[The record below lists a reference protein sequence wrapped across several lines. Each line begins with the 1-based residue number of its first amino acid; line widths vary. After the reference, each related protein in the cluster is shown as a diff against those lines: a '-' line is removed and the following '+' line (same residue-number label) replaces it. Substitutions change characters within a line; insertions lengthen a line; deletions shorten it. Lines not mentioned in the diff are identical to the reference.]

1 MKDSNLSTPLIQQ
14 SAVWLSRV
22 FHPFVISVGVL
33 FVAQLFQGYTWLS
46 AAAWTALCFLV
57 VIAPVLLFILL
68 RVRSGRYQDA
78 DVSIREDRYLL
89 YGLAGGCFILLVALL
104 ALLQA
109 PAIVQQT
116 LQAALFAIA
125 VGAILNRFVNKL
137 SLHTLTV
144 AGCAAVLL
152 FVRPSAGI
160 VLGLISLLVGWS
172 RLYLS
177 RHTLAEV
184 IGGWFVG
191 VLCVAIWFLAR
202 PLAL

>member
-1 MKDSNLSTPLIQQ
+1 MERSSPLLPIIQQ
-14 SAVWLSRV
+14 GAVWLSRV

-46 AAAWTALCFLV
+46 AAAWTALCFMV

-116 LQAALFAIA
+116 LQAALFAVA

-184 IGGWFVG
+184 VGGWFVG